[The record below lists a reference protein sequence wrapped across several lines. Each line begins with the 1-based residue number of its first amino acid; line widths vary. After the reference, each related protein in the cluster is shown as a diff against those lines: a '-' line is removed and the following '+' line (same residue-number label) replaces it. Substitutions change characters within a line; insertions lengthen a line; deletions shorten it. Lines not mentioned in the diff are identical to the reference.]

1 MDSGFNIQFDYRF
14 DQNGFF
20 DPSKVQG
27 RAARQAEGG
36 IYL

>member
-14 DQNGFF
+14 QDGFF